1 METVGNSGLLEETRR
16 VDNFR
21 VSSGKIKGSFRG
33 LYFNDSDV
41 YKWIE
46 AFSFAYA
53 WTGKEELVKMA
64 ENVINEVVAAQEQDG
79 YLNTYFSSPE
89 RRVERWRNLRDMHE
103 LYCGGH
109 LIQAAIAHRRATGE
123 EALYGA
129 ALKLADH
136 VVRTFRR
143 GGVEAPDGHPEAEM
157 AFVELYRESRRTE
170 YLGEAQFLLD
180 QRGKGLIG
188 GDPYHLDHL
197 PFRQVKEVPA
207 RAHAVRALYLFA
219 GATDLY
225 METGEEGLMDV
236 LQRLWKDLNSSRIYI
251 T

>member
-79 YLNTYFSSPE
+79 YKKWGLRGRKASPFTVDPKSSP
-89 RRVERWRNLRDMHE
+89 R
-103 LYCGGH
+103 
-109 LIQAAIAHRRATGE
+109 
-123 EALYGA
+123 
-129 ALKLADH
+129 K
-136 VVRTFRR
+136 
-143 GGVEAPDGHPEAEM
+143 
-157 AFVELYRESRRTE
+157 
-170 YLGEAQFLLD
+170 
-180 QRGKGLIG
+180 
-188 GDPYHLDHL
+188 
-197 PFRQVKEVPA
+197 
-207 RAHAVRALYLFA
+207 
-219 GATDLY
+219 
-225 METGEEGLMDV
+225 
-236 LQRLWKDLNSSRIYI
+236 
-251 T
+251 